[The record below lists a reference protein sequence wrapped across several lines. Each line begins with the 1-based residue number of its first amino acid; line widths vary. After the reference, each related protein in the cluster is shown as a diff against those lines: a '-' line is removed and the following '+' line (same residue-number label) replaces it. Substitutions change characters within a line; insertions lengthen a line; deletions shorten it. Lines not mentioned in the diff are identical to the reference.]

1 MPAVKAIF
9 SPRHRAHDVTH
20 ETWLGLSVPAH
31 ETAERAEVIRAALL
45 EDGGFELSEPT
56 PHGEAPIL
64 AVHDPGLVRF
74 LAEAWPAVEARRLA
88 RDYLVADTYPSRSMF
103 EGMSAEAIAA
113 IPEPTAVEGR
123 AGWWGLDTANPIVAG
138 TYDAARSAV
147 DVALTTVDLVLGG
160 EPVAY
165 GLCRPPGHHAG
176 RSMAGGYCFFNNAAI
191 AAEAITRSTGEPVAI
206 LDLDFHHGNGSQ
218 QIFWR
223 RGDVLYASLHGDPRR
238 IYPFFLGHASERGEG
253 EGTGANLNLPLPA
266 GTDDAAYLAALDRA
280 IDAIGATAGQTVV
293 VSLGFDTYVD
303 DPICDFAL
311 TTPVYHEI
319 GRRVAALGRGLVVL
333 QEGGY
338 HVPTLGRN
346 AVAWLRGASGRA
358 DADGPGADP
367 GVPSRR
373 HDAIA

>member
-9 SPRHRAHDVTH
+9 SPRHRAHDVTR
-20 ETWLGLSVPAH
+20 ETWLGLPVPAH

-45 EDGGFELSEPT
+45 ADGGFELSEPT
-56 PHGEAPIL
+56 PHGDGPIL

-74 LAEAWPAVEARRLA
+74 LAEAWSAFEARRLA
-88 RDYLVADTYPSRSMF
+88 RDYLVADTYPALSMF
-103 EGMSAEAIAA
+103 EGMSAEAIAT

-138 TYDAARSAV
+138 TYDAALASV

-191 AAEAITRSTGEPVAI
+191 AAEEITRRIGEPVAI
-206 LDLDFHHGNGSQ
+206 LDLDFHHGNGTQ

-238 IYPFFLGHASERGEG
+238 IYPFFLGHAAERGEG
-253 EGTGANLNLPLPA
+253 AGAGANLNLPLPA
-266 GTDDAAYLAALDRA
+266 GTDDEAYLAALDRA
-280 IDAIGATAGQTVV
+280 LEAIDGTPGSIVV
-293 VSLGFDTYVD
+293 VSPGFDTYAD

-311 TTPVYHEI
+311 TTPGYHEI
-319 GRRVAALGRGLVVL
+319 GRRVAALGRRLVVL

-338 HVPTLGRN
+338 HLPTLGAN
-346 AVAWLRGASGRA
+346 AVSWLRGAGGRPPA
-358 DADGPGADP
+358 ELAAREP

-373 HDAIA
+373 DDPLA